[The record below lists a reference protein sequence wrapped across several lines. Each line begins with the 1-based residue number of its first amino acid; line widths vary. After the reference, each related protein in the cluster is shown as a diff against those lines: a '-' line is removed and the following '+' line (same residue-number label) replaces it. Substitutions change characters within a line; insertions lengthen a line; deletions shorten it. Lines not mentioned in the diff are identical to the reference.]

1 MRGCILGTSG
11 QRLDIHRSIRSRTL
25 IALLPVCPK
34 GERIVG
40 HMLLSE
46 IFGPDLLIVLIVVVA
61 LMGLLGLSIWA
72 IVDVSSHSKQDFYT
86 AGSSKVAWIIVIALF
101 TVFYG
106 FGSLIAIYYLV
117 RVRPKVR
124 KAEERST
131 DARLGVNHGYADDS
145 KPYCS
150 NCGASV
156 GTGSKYCSS
165 CGVAVPT

>member
-1 MRGCILGTSG
+1 
-11 QRLDIHRSIRSRTL
+11 
-25 IALLPVCPK
+25 
-34 GERIVG
+34 
-40 HMLLSE
+40 MLLSE
-46 IFGPDLLIVLIVVVA
+46 IFGPDLLIVLVFVLAIMA
-61 LMGLLGLSIWA
+61 LLGFSIWA
-72 IVDVSSHSKQDFYT
+72 IVDVSSRSKQDFYT

-124 KAEERST
+124 KVEERST
-131 DARLGVNHGYADDS
+131 DVRLSGDHGDANDS

-150 NCGASV
+150 YCGASV

-165 CGVAVPT
+165 CGVTVPT